1 MADKKNSELSE
12 LSEEKSENADKFS
25 TNMNIKELATPPAPP
40 VIEIMELDNEPPLG
54 GKSTRGKV
62 ETTALDKKQERDLA
76 EAKLRAMIKDTAP
89 KALETVITIM
99 TNTDAR
105 DETRLKA
112 AQDILDRGLGKAKQ
126 TVDNELKGG
135 IQIKLSPALEE
146 FSE

>member
-62 ETTALDKKQERDLA
+62 ETTALDKKQERELA